1 MTILEKINNLLTIIY
16 PEFYLVKDMSGNEF
30 VLLKTDTIE
39 DFKQITVTDKTQTE
53 AFLKHIHLVDRV
65 SKNDCCK
72 LEAVGKKI
80 AQNLF
85 ERLKS
90 SFPQKKF
97 VVYLE
102 INPKDSTIIRFH
114 QIWEDEYMFIDSS
127 AKYENT
133 VIFEYRT

>member
-53 AFLKHIHLVDRV
+53 AFLKFIHLFDRV

>member
-53 AFLKHIHLVDRV
+53 AFLKHIHLFDRV

>member
-53 AFLKHIHLVDRV
+53 AFLNHIHLFDRV